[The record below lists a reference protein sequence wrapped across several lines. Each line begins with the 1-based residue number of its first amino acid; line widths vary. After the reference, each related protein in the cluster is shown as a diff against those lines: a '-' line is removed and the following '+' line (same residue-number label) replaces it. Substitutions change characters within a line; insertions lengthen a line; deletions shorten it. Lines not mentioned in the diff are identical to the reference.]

1 MVDSERQKIGYWAV
15 VSIGIGGMVGGGI
28 FAVLGL
34 AAQLGHGG
42 TPVAFFIAGMVALVT
57 SYSYAKMSVRYPNQG
72 GTVIF
77 VDRAFGVDLFTGS
90 INILLWL
97 SYIIMLSLYSYAFGT
112 YGAALFGVENS
123 LLAKHALISISVI
136 GLTALNLLSSSV
148 VGRAESYIVALKVTL
163 LVLFIAIGFKEIT
176 PSQLAPG
183 TWSHPVQL
191 IAGGMIIFVAYEG
204 FELIANT
211 AQDVRNPATNL
222 PRAYYTAVGFVI
234 VLYMLVAAVTVGTLP
249 MEKIIAAR
257 DYVLAEAAK
266 PFLGNLGFRLIALT
280 AMLSTLSAINAT
292 LYGAARLS
300 YTIAKERELP
310 EILERKI
317 WNKPIEGLLITSVLT
332 LMMANTV
339 DLSSIATMG
348 SAGFLIIFAAVNAS
362 NVVLAKETGSSRLL
376 SIVGL
381 VACLGSCAALV
392 YQVVLSD
399 PKKLWILA
407 ILFGLSLLI
416 ELIYGLFKGRK
427 LTLNI

>member
-1 MVDSERQKIGYWAV
+1 
-15 VSIGIGGMVGGGI
+15 
-28 FAVLGL
+28 
-34 AAQLGHGG
+34 
-42 TPVAFFIAGMVALVT
+42 
-57 SYSYAKMSVRYPNQG
+57 
-72 GTVIF
+72 
-77 VDRAFGVDLFTGS
+77 
-90 INILLWL
+90 
-97 SYIIMLSLYSYAFGT
+97 
-112 YGAALFGVENS
+112 
-123 LLAKHALISISVI
+123 
-136 GLTALNLLSSSV
+136 
-148 VGRAESYIVALKVTL
+148 
-163 LVLFIAIGFKEIT
+163 
-176 PSQLAPG
+176 LAPS
-183 TWSHPVQL
+183 TWPNSVQL

-222 PRAYYTAVGFVI
+222 PRAYYTAVCFVI
-234 VLYMLVAAVTVGTLP
+234 VIYILVAAVTVGTLP
-249 MEKIIAAR
+249 MAKIIAAR

-266 PFLGNLGFRLIALT
+266 PFLGSLGFRLIALT

-310 EILERKI
+310 EILEKKI

-332 LMMANTV
+332 LIVANTA

-376 SIVGL
+376 SVIGL
-381 VACLGSCAALV
+381 VACLGSCAALM
-392 YQVVLSD
+392 YQVGLSD
-399 PKKLWILA
+399 PKKLWVLA